1 MQTYIALFRGINV
14 GGRNSIKMA
23 DLRSLLEDLGLK
35 DVRSYIQS
43 GNVVF
48 RSEETAA
55 RILSE
60 KIRNA
65 IGENYELTPDVMII
79 RDAEFEK
86 VLAENPFPEAE
97 SDASKLHIGFLE
109 AEPEEPNLDG
119 LQELKKDTEQYELKS
134 QAFYLYAPDGIGRSK
149 LYAKAEKLIG
159 VSMTSRNWRTVKKI
173 QEMARKLTP

>member
-1 MQTYIALFRGINV
+1 MLTYIALFRGINV

-23 DLRSLLEDLGLK
+23 DLRSLLENIGLR
-35 DVRSYIQS
+35 DVQSYIQS

-48 RSEETAA
+48 RTEETDAGV
-55 RILSE
+55 LSE

-65 IGENYELTPDVMII
+65 IGENYEFTPDVMII
-79 RDAEFEK
+79 SDEDFDK
-86 VLAENPFPEAE
+86 ILAENPFPEAE
-97 SDASKLHIGFLE
+97 SEASKLHIGFLD

-134 QAFYLYAPDGIGRSK
+134 RAFYLYAPDGIGRSK

-173 QEMARKLTP
+173 QDMAH

>member
-23 DLRSLLEDLGLK
+23 DLRSLLENIGLT
-35 DVRSYIQS
+35 DVQSYIQS

-48 RSEETAA
+48 QTEETDA
-55 RILSE
+55 RTLSE

-65 IGENYELTPDVMII
+65 IGENYEFTPDVMII
-79 RDAEFEK
+79 RDEDFDK

-97 SDASKLHIGFLE
+97 SDPGKLHIGFLE
-109 AEPEEPNLDG
+109 SRPTNPNLNG
-119 LQELKKDTEQYELKS
+119 LKEVKKESERYELKS
-134 QAFYLYAPDGIGRSK
+134 KAFYFYAPDGVGRSK
-149 LYAKAEKLIG
+149 LFAKAEKLIG

-173 QEMARKLTP
+173 HRMAHELNP